1 MPNTQAGSIIS
12 PRVLANN
19 FTVTNSTT
27 LVNITNMT
35 LDVIAGLTYRFRFR
49 GTTLLVSAAGEKW
62 DVGGTCTATAINYSI
77 VSISNT
83 GTVPIQVISTSLNTS
98 GANTGYT
105 GSIVVIEGAITVN
118 LGGTL
123 TIRFAQS
130 VANASPCQVNND
142 ASFEI
147 IQTE

>member
-98 GANTGYT
+98 GA
-105 GSIVVIEGAITVN
+105 
-118 LGGTL
+118 
-123 TIRFAQS
+123 
-130 VANASPCQVNND
+130 
-142 ASFEI
+142 
-147 IQTE
+147 